1 MKKTNLPMNAKG
13 RNPNGATATPAAS
26 APETTVESTDEAGD
40 GDKGSDGG
48 SDEGATTEDQATETP
63 VATNPFATLPVVR
76 ANAVGTTDFEVQ
88 DLRGIPAEQ
97 IANPRKYA
105 AAQATAVDKNL
116 HMRENWKHGN
126 DVFKIGSNRHDKK
139 PSSVMGTIQQIVR
152 AYGAEGCP
160 APALVTRLRTSTVN
174 NSRSH
179 FCAGKLPPVGWAEDY
194 IQGAMREGLIAVG
207 GQIQHQL
214 VPQVAPAPE
223 PAPAQAEQPVVEP
236 AAAEGMEEKVAQ
248 AA

>member
-13 RNPNGATATPAAS
+13 RNPNGAADVIPAAS
-26 APETTVESTDEAGD
+26 APNTAVESTEEAGD
-40 GDKGSDGG
+40 KGDGEDDSSADK
-48 SDEGATTEDQATETP
+48 GATTEDQATETP

-160 APALVTRLRTSTVN
+160 APALVTRLRTATVN

-223 PAPAQAEQPVVEP
+223 PAPAEQTVDTAAVEG
-236 AAAEGMEEKVAQ
+236 AEEKVAQ